1 MEGECQ
7 FRASYATDRSVEGS
21 DNDVRDFSPET
32 GIDFPPSLRKLRP
45 AKGMQHVT
53 AFSPPQTVPAAPAV
67 ARKPNLWILDGWRD
81 LILYVCTP
89 LVILPIFVLGQTRL
103 GAVDIFLFVVS
114 FGAIGHLFAGVIR
127 AYGDRALFQRFKY
140 RFIFAPI
147 FLVVVCTA
155 FFLWDLK
162 GIVLVAFIWGVWHGM
177 MQTYGFC
184 RIYDA
189 KVGSFAALTRRLDFA
204 LCGIWFATAVLLSPQ
219 RMTDTLDSYY
229 SAGGPFIPPGLLRA
243 AQQGLLGLAV
253 AVAGL
258 FLANFVWMWIRG
270 KRPNPIKLV
279 LLITSIS
286 FWWYCNNIVASVL
299 VGVALFEVFHDVQY
313 LSLVWIYNRKRV
325 ESDRSIGGFMGF
337 VFRRSGA
344 LVGLYIGL
352 IFAYGALGYY
362 KSSIGID
369 VVKRILTGVVT
380 ASALLHFYYDGFIW
394 KVREKST
401 RQSLGLAGGTTD
413 VSRGG
418 FLPGWALHGAKWVAV
433 FVIPLGM
440 LWFAEMRS
448 DRGKLERLGAIVAD
462 LPTSARARVNYAT
475 ELQEA
480 GRADEAAKE
489 FAEAIRLNPGSA
501 KAHLNLGSLL
511 TTKGELD
518 QAESHF
524 EQALRIEPKNAE
536 YHSGYAYLLDQLGRK
551 DQAASESET
560 AIRLAPKSAQAHY
573 GYGAFLEKNGQ
584 PEEAIAKYRQTLQL
598 DPAHVDAHIDLGSL
612 LLEEGELT
620 EAQEHFAKASEL
632 NPKLAQPHNY
642 LGKVLMREGNIS
654 QAIAQFEEALRL
666 HPDFPE
672 AEQNLRIAKG
682 TSAQSP

>member
-1 MEGECQ
+1 MQ
-7 FRASYATDRSVEGS
+7 FV
-21 DNDVRDFSPET
+21 P
-32 GIDFPPSLRKLRP
+32 GISS
-45 AKGMQHVT
+45 A
-53 AFSPPQTVPAAPAV
+53 QTMPAAPAPT
-67 ARKPNLWILDGWRD
+67 AAGRKPSLWILDSWRD
-81 LILYVCTP
+81 LLLYVCTP
-89 LVILPIFVLGQTRL
+89 LLLVPMFIAAQGVW
-103 GAVDIFLFVVS
+103 AAEDIYLFVAA
-114 FGAIGHLFAGVIR
+114 FGAMGHHLPGMIR
-127 AYGDRALFQRFKY
+127 AYGDRALFQRFRW

-147 FLVVVCTA
+147 FLVVVCAA
-155 FFLWDLK
+155 FSVWDLK

-189 KVGSFAALTRRLDFA
+189 KVGSFAEVTRRLDFA

-219 RMTDTLDSYY
+219 RMTDTLETYY
-229 SAGGPFIPPGLLRA
+229 SAGGPFIPPAVLRA
-243 AQQGLLGLAV
+243 GQQGLLALALLIS
-253 AVAGL
+253 GL
-258 FLANFVWMWIRG
+258 FLANFIWMWSSG
-270 KRPNPIKLV
+270 KRPSPVKLV

-325 ESDRSIGGFMGF
+325 ESDRSIGGFMRF

-401 RQSLGLAGGTTD
+401 RQSLGIAGGTAD
-413 VSRGG
+413 VSLGG
-418 FLPGWALHGAKWVAV
+418 FLPGWAWHGAKWVAI
-433 FVIPLGM
+433 FVIPVWM
-440 LWFAEMRS
+440 LWFAEIRS
-448 DRGKLERLGAIVAD
+448 DRGKLERLGSIVAD
-462 LPTSARARVNYAT
+462 LPTSARAHVNYGT

-501 KAHLNLGSLL
+501 KAHVNLGSLL
-511 TTKGELD
+511 TAKGELD
-518 QAESHF
+518 DAQSHF
-524 EQALRIEPKNAE
+524 EKALRIEPSNAE
-536 YHSGYAYLLDQLGRK
+536 YHSGYAFLLDQLGRK
-551 DQAASESET
+551 DQAAAECET
-560 AIRLAPKSAQAHY
+560 AIRLAPKSPQAHY
-573 GYGAFLEKNGQ
+573 GYGAFLEKHGQ
-584 PEEAIAKYRQTLQL
+584 PEEAIAKYRQALQY
-598 DPAHVDAHIDLGSL
+598 DPNHLDAHIDLGNL
-612 LLEEGELT
+612 LFETGET
-620 EAQEHFAKASEL
+620 AEAREHFQKASTL

-642 LGKVLMREGNIS
+642 LGKVFMREGNVS